1 MGMNAR
7 ERFLNTL
14 NYQCVDRR
22 PCYLAWAWFDTLAR
36 WRREGLPADVTDVHE
51 HLGVSEYG
59 YKMCNITPAAGVF
72 PDYPVQTLRED
83 EQFVYRTDR
92 YGRTVKEF
100 KDHSSFPE
108 WLEFPV
114 KTGADLRRLMD
125 EHFDV
130 ENLDAR
136 FPSDWLGQIRAAGER
151 GDIIMIDGGC
161 YYWTLRSIAGID
173 GAAYLLYDEPE
184 LVGELFERYN
194 TVVMEG
200 LRRAVQVTQIDIIG
214 FGEDFAFKNGPLI
227 SPAMFRQMILP
238 HYKKAMDFAHS
249 HNIHLTWHDSDG
261 DCRLLLPDMLSVGV
275 NSTCPCEVASGM
287 DPVDLRRQFG
297 RDLRIGGGFDKRI
310 IPQGRRA
317 MAAEFARLRPVIEEG
332 GYIPGIDHSIPADIS
347 YDCYREYI
355 DELINATAWV

>member
-1 MGMNAR
+1 MTPK

-14 NYQCVDRR
+14 NYRPVDRR
-22 PCYLAWAWFDTLAR
+22 PVYLAWAWFDTMAR
-36 WRREGLPADVTDVHE
+36 WHREGLPADVTDIHE
-51 HLGVSEYG
+51 YLGVVEYT
-59 YKMCNITPAAGVF
+59 YKVRNITPAAGIF
-72 PDYPVQTLRED
+72 PDYPVKVLRED

-114 KTGADLRRLMD
+114 KSGAGLRRLMD

-136 FPSDWLGQIRAAGER
+136 FPADWLGQVRDAEAR
-151 GDIIMIDGGC
+151 GDVLMIDGGC

-173 GAAYLLYDEPE
+173 GAGYLLYDEPG
-184 LVGELFERYN
+184 LVGELFERYH

-200 LRRAVQVTQIDIIG
+200 LRRAVKVTCVDMIG

-227 SPAMFRQMILP
+227 SPAMFREMILP
-238 HYKKAMDFAHS
+238 YYKKAMDFAHA
-249 HNIHLTWHDSDG
+249 HGIRLTWHDSDG
-261 DCRLLLPDMLSVGV
+261 DYRLLLPDMLAAGV

-287 DPVDLRRQFG
+287 EPAGLRRQFG

-310 IPQGRRA
+310 IPAGRRA
-317 MAAEFARLRPVIEEG
+317 VAAEFARLRPVVEEG
-332 GYIPGIDHSIPADIS
+332 GYIPGIDHSIPADVS
-347 YDCYREYI
+347 YDNYRDYV
-355 DELINATAWV
+355 DELIKATAWV